1 MDKLLLNSY
10 VSVYIFSE
18 FITLLLSAILLIVT
32 IKSLIKWDFNST
44 SKEQYALEKNIY
56 LSSLI
61 ANFLLYVKIV
71 LLIYLVYTLDN
82 IAIYIPGAMC
92 AAGVVSANSYGM
104 VLLGVKFL
112 TIFTLIIW
120 VTLER
125 YDLEAKYYPIFKIRG
140 YILLIAIFLIFL
152 EGYLDYLYFSNI
164 NLDAPVSCCSTLY
177 GTLEGQNPL
186 PFGLDIKSM
195 LLIFALLFIAFIILL
210 ILEIE
215 ILIFIVAPLFVVI
228 SYYSVVY
235 FFGTYIYELP
245 THKCP
250 FCMMQKE
257 YYYIGYL
264 VWGSLFFGSIF
275 TIDWALVKLWLKRDY
290 KSLKRASIIL
300 LTIFVG
306 LNSSY
311 VLIYY
316 LKNGVFL

>member
-195 LLIFALLFIAFIILL
+195 LLIFALLFVAFIILL

-215 ILIFIVAPLFVVI
+215 MLIFIVAPLFVVI

-275 TIDWALVKLWLKRDY
+275 AIDWALVKLWLKRDY